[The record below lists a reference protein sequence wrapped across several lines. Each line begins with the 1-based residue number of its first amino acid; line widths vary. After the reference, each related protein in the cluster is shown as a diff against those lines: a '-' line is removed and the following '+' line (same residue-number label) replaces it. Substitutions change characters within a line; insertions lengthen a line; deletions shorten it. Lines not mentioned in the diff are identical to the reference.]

1 MYPLF
6 SLLGDAFGL
15 IGEVNYIIPEGL
27 RHPDYGG
34 GWLFQ
39 GGLRFKAG
47 KTQTTL
53 AWRGGQT
60 ITLGLELN
68 F

>member
-1 MYPLF
+1 MHPLF
-6 SLLGDAFGL
+6 FLLGDAFGL
-15 IGEVNYIIPEGL
+15 IGEVNYIITEGL
-27 RHPDYGG
+27 RHPQYEN

-39 GGLRFKAG
+39 GGLRFKTG

-53 AWRGGQT
+53 AWRGHQT
-60 ITLGLELN
+60 LTLGLELS